1 MHVGERCRRQGLA
14 RIIVGTVC
22 ERCLPWGCSLVLPSD
37 APYFAFSFSPSMLGR
52 HEQRFAPVYP
62 IGRRADRNCSS
73 ELRGGGRG
81 GHFLC
86 LIGVL
91 ICALVVRNSWC
102 HSTLDLGDQE
112 RPGYSDIGGRL
123 ERRTRLPP
131 SPFHP
136 TSHSTVHNAHVGDRT
151 RRNEEERSARSPQ
164 LAPSHSPGARIT
176 NPTQPEYRSSA

>member
-22 ERCLPWGCSLVLPSD
+22 ERWLPWGCSLVLPSD
-37 APYFAFSFSPSMLGR
+37 APYFAFSFSPSMFGR
-52 HEQRFAPVYP
+52 HEQRSAPVYP

-123 ERRTRLPP
+123 ERRTQP
-131 SPFHP
+131 SSI
-136 TSHSTVHNAHVGDRT
+136 TI
-151 RRNEEERSARSPQ
+151 
-164 LAPSHSPGARIT
+164 PSHQPQYSNYPQRERRRPNTKQRGGKIREIPSVGPIT
-176 NPTQPEYRSSA
+176 FTGRPHNQPNPT

>member
-22 ERCLPWGCSLVLPSD
+22 ERWLPWGCSLVLPSD
-37 APYFAFSFSPSMLGR
+37 APYFAFSFSPSMFGR
-52 HEQRFAPVYP
+52 HEQRSAPVYP

-123 ERRTRLPP
+123 ETRPALLHHHHSIPPVTVQSTTRT
-131 SPFHP
+131 SATEHE
-136 TSHSTVHNAHVGDRT
+136 AT
-151 RRNEEERSARSPQ
+151 RRKDPRDPLSWPDHIHR
-164 LAPSHSPGARIT
+164 APA
-176 NPTQPEYRSSA
+176 